1 MEAYLDNSATTKV
14 LPQVTEIMAKV
25 HIEDYGNPS
34 ALHQKG
40 IEAEKYLNYTRE
52 TIAAFLGVKEKEII
66 FTSGGTEANNLA
78 VKGAAKRNR
87 RRGTHLLT
95 TKIEHPS
102 VLNCFQKLAAEG
114 FEVTYLTV
122 NREGIIDLEE
132 LKHSLRPETLLVSI
146 IHVNNEVGSIEPVKE
161 AAAIIKEYNE
171 KIIFHVDAIQSVGR
185 LTIKPAEWGIDL
197 LSMSAHKLHGPKG
210 AGALYVRSGVLLE
223 PLLDGGGQERDL
235 RPGTENVAAI
245 AGFGKAVELAAP
257 NIDRQRETLYSLKK
271 NFYAAV
277 KEKIKEVKINGP
289 EDEKGAP
296 HIINLSFPGVKGEV
310 LLHAL
315 EGKGVYVS
323 TGSACHS
330 RQSTPSHVLQAL
342 GLKKQEIDSALRFS
356 FSILND
362 GQQIDYAVKILA
374 EAVNELSR
382 FGH

>member
-34 ALHQKG
+34 ALLQKG

>member
-1 MEAYLDNSATTKV
+1 
-14 LPQVTEIMAKV
+14 
-25 HIEDYGNPS
+25 
-34 ALHQKG
+34 
-40 IEAEKYLNYTRE
+40 
-52 TIAAFLGVKEKEII
+52 LGVKEKEII